1 MNDVYLMG
9 LRVLAYALLS
19 IWGLWI
25 MYVCVMRLQ
34 MLRDAGQLTMGIKIF
49 GYPTLFVGL
58 LLDTVVN
65 VVVCTV
71 LFLELPREWTVSAR
85 LWRHSQGSAG
95 WRRRLALVLRTQ
107 LLDNV
112 DPRGYHSG

>member
-1 MNDVYLMG
+1 MNDVYLIG
-9 LRVLAYALLS
+9 LRLLAYALLS

-34 MLRDAGQLTMGIKIF
+34 MLRDAGQLTTGIKIF
-49 GYPTLFVGL
+49 GYPTLLIGL

-71 LFLELPREWTVSAR
+71 LFMEPPKEWTVSAR
-85 LWRHSQGSAG
+85 LWRHSEDGTG
-95 WRRRLALVLRTQ
+95 WRRRLAFILRTQ
-107 LLDNV
+107 LLDSV
-112 DPRGYHSG
+112 DPSGIHRG